1 MVPPDF
7 LVFTYLIS
15 QLEGFTPQKDKLC
28 KQGTHEAAISF
39 ATTANGAGTDGE
51 TAS

>member
-15 QLEGFTPQKDKLC
+15 QLEDLNPQKDKLC
-28 KQGTHEAAISF
+28 KQGTREAAISF
-39 ATTANGAGTDGE
+39 ATTANGADTDG
-51 TAS
+51 